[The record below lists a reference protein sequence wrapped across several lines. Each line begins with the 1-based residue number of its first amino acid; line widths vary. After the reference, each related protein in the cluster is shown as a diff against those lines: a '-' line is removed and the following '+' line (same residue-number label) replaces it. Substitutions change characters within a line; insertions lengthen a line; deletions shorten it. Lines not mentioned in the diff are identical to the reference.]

1 VSELLPEIVR
11 EIQESIAVKEKLAGE
26 APELIADAAQMIITS
41 MQSGGK
47 LIVFGNGGSAADAQH
62 FSAELVGRYRQDRKA
77 LPAIALT
84 TDSSALTSIG
94 NDYGF
99 DTVFS
104 RQLEAIGKPGDVALA
119 ISTSGNSPNVLGA
132 VSLARKMGIATI
144 ALTGNSGG
152 KLRSHVDLC
161 LAVPSDSTPRIQ
173 ESHSLIIHIL
183 SGIVENAMSGESRV
197 DDTPILEPVS
207 NDRVSKDRF
216 PKDKDA
222 A

>member
-1 VSELLPEIVR
+1 MSELLPEIVR

-132 VSLARKMGIATI
+132 VSLAKKWASLPSPSQEIPVANCAPTSISVSPFRPTR
-144 ALTGNSGG
+144 
-152 KLRSHVDLC
+152 LR
-161 LAVPSDSTPRIQ
+161 
-173 ESHSLIIHIL
+173 
-183 SGIVENAMSGESRV
+183 ESRNR
-197 DDTPILEPVS
+197 IH
-207 NDRVSKDRF
+207 
-216 PKDKDA
+216 
-222 A
+222 

>member
-47 LIVFGNGGSAADAQH
+47 LIVFGNCGSAADAQH

-161 LAVPSDSTPRIQ
+161 LTVPSDSTPRIQ

>member
-152 KLRSHVDLC
+152 KLRSQVDLC

>member
-1 VSELLPEIVR
+1 MSELLPEIVR